1 MRTAKKL
8 VNSDGGKATVQAGNE
23 ILTFS
28 PERRMSPYEPFVTH
42 HA

>member
-8 VNSDGGKATVQAGNE
+8 VNSDRGKATVQAGNE

-42 HA
+42 HV